1 MSDFLVFTKLK
12 MFHLMTLVSSFISLA
27 FCPNKMSIFDFNKM
41 TRLLRT
47 LHLIQTLPMV
57 PLLSVLT
64 MFDCNYT
71 NYTIAGTKWKPAFV
85 DLGQHA

>member
-27 FCPNKMSIFDFNKM
+27 FCSNKMSIFDFNKM

-47 LHLIQTLPMV
+47 PH
-57 PLLSVLT
+57 
-64 MFDCNYT
+64 
-71 NYTIAGTKWKPAFV
+71 
-85 DLGQHA
+85 